1 MIVFESVS
9 WQNFLST
16 GNTPIEVILN
26 SHPSTLVIGDN
37 GSGKST
43 MLDALTFGLFGKPF
57 RRIKKDQLVN
67 SVNGRGCEVE
77 VRFRIGLKKYRIVR
91 SIKPTRFEIYIDD
104 KLLNQDASSKDYQ
117 KQLENKFYKR

>member
-1 MIVFESVS
+1 MIVFESVL

-77 VRFRIGLKKYRIVR
+77 VKFRIGRKISHR
-91 SIKPTRFEIYIDD
+91 
-104 KLLNQDASSKDYQ
+104 
-117 KQLENKFYKR
+117 

>member
-16 GNTPIEVILN
+16 GNTSIEISLN
-26 SHPSTLVIGDN
+26 SSPSTLIIGDN

-43 MLDALTFGLFGKPF
+43 VLDALTFGLFGKPF

-77 VRFRIGLKKYRIVR
+77 IKFRVGRKRYRIIR
-91 SIKPTRFEIYIDD
+91 
-104 KLLNQDASSKDYQ
+104 
-117 KQLENKFYKR
+117 